1 MGAGKRLK
9 LIGQARF
16 IMQGL
21 IAAKMVRLWAISYPQ
36 QVICLLRSLRSF
48 LILHDCAQARALFDL
63 KRAAAGLPIG
73 AGGIARACLG
83 AAAAM
88 GGCKFCPNDLGLIMT
103 AISRPWAGEVIG
115 PHIVGVLMRIS
126 RTVFIARLRCRK
138 FLLTGGGSR

>member
-1 MGAGKRLK
+1 
-9 LIGQARF
+9 
-16 IMQGL
+16 MQGL

-36 QVICLLRSLRSF
+36 QVICLLRSF

-83 AAAAM
+83 AAATM

-103 AISRPWAGEVIG
+103 AISGPWAGEVIG
-115 PHIVGVLMRIS
+115 PHIVGVLMGIS
-126 RTVFIARLRCRK
+126 RTVFIA
-138 FLLTGGGSR
+138 